1 MGLKWS
7 QTNKEEYMRVAI
19 IGGSGKM
26 GRWFADFLL
35 KEGKEVIITGRNE
48 GKLLE
53 AKRQLGVEATTN
65 NVEAVKSADAILL
78 SVPIANFEEVVE
90 QVSPYTRPEQVIIDI
105 TSVKVFPVETMHKH
119 IKTGLTLGTHPVFGP
134 GAKSIT
140 NQNFVLTPTNERERT
155 LAQKVEEYLE
165 TRGAK
170 VALMTPQE
178 HDEMMAVILG
188 LSHFIAIVS
197 ADTLLSFDRLKQM
210 GTISG
215 ITYKVLLT
223 LVESVISEDPEL
235 YASLQMRLPNMMEIE
250 KLFQQ
255 RVKTWTGLVKNKDRQ
270 EFVKRM
276 SALRSRLEEVNPGFG
291 KAYENMYKIVEG
303 L

>member
-1 MGLKWS
+1 
-7 QTNKEEYMRVAI
+7 MRVAI

-26 GRWFADFLL
+26 GRWFANFLS
-35 KEGKEVIITGRNE
+35 KEGQEVIITGRNE
-48 GKLLE
+48 IKLLE
-53 AKRQLGVEATTN
+53 AKQQLKGVETTTD
-65 NVEAVKSADAILL
+65 NVTAVKGADAILL
-78 SVPIANFEEVVE
+78 SVPIDNFEEVVA
-90 QVSPYTRPEQVIIDI
+90 QVSPCMRPEQVIIDV
-105 TSVKVFPVETMHKH
+105 TSIKVLPIEAMHKH
-119 IKTGLTLGTHPVFGP
+119 VKTGLILGTHPVFGP
-134 GAKSIT
+134 GAESNA
-140 NQNFVLTPTNERERT
+140 NQNFVLTPTNEKETT
-155 LAQKVEEYLE
+155 LAQKVRGYLE

-170 VALMTPQE
+170 VITMTPKE
-178 HDEMMAVILG
+178 HDEAMAVILG

-197 ADTLLSFDRLKQM
+197 ADTLLSFDKLKQM
-210 GTISG
+210 RAISG

-235 YASLQMRLPNMMEIE
+235 YASLQMSLPNIIGIE

-255 RVKTWTGLVKNKDRQ
+255 RVKTWAGLVKNKDKQ

-276 SALRSRLEEVNPGFG
+276 SALRSRLEEVNPDFG

>member
-1 MGLKWS
+1 
-7 QTNKEEYMRVAI
+7 MRVAI

-26 GRWFADFLL
+26 GRWFANFLL
-35 KEGKEVIITGRNE
+35 KEGTEVIITGRNE
-48 GKLLE
+48 RKLLE

-65 NVEAVKSADAILL
+65 NVKAVEGADAILL
-78 SVPIANFEEVVE
+78 SVPIDNFEEVVE
-90 QVSPYTRPEQVIIDI
+90 QVSPYLRPEQVIIDI
-105 TSVKVFPVETMHKH
+105 TSIKVFPVETMHKH

-134 GAKSIT
+134 GARSIAS
-140 NQNFVLTPTNERERT
+140 QNFVLTPTNERERT
-155 LAQKVEEYLE
+155 LAQKMRGYLE

-170 VALMTPQE
+170 VTLMTPQE

-188 LSHFIAIVS
+188 LSHFIALVS
-197 ADTLLSFDRLKQM
+197 ADTLVSFDKLKQM
-210 GTISG
+210 EAIGG

-235 YASLQMRLPNMMEIE
+235 YASLQMGLPNMMEIE
-250 KLFQQ
+250 KLFKR
-255 RVKTWTGLVKNKDRQ
+255 RVKTWADLVKNRDKQ
-270 EFVKRM
+270 EFVDRM
-276 SALRSRLEEVNPGFG
+276 NALKSRFEEGNPDFG